1 MRTSRNIPFTI
12 LIVAA
17 GVVGLIASSAWQ
29 RSADAQDAEFTLK
42 FATVAPQDTPW
53 TDQLNAIKKRVE
65 AESGGRI
72 KFKLFP
78 SGNLGGEVE
87 TVRKARRNQIQ
98 GWGGSTAAVAEGLGL
113 PQFQVFELPFMFN
126 SNEEADYTLDQHLW
140 TDMYAAL
147 GGAGFELAQWHENGW
162 HSFATKSKPIHT
174 PADLQEMKMR
184 SQESPVHLAMYGAL
198 ETQAISMPV
207 PEVLSALQT
216 NMVDGF
222 SNTPLFTAATGWYEG
237 VNHYTITNHIYQP
250 AAIMYNK
257 EFFDSLPADL
267 QAILI
272 GNRTAETM
280 NGRQNVRDLTPG
292 LLEMFQESGI
302 SIYDMTDA
310 ERAVFQEQCKGVPGE
325 LAGEIGSGTINKVK
339 AAVKM
344 WRAMPQADRDAYL
357 AQQRE
362 AAAK

>member
-1 MRTSRNIPFTI
+1 
-12 LIVAA
+12 
-17 GVVGLIASSAWQ
+17 
-29 RSADAQDAEFTLK
+29 
-42 FATVAPQDTPW
+42 
-53 TDQLNAIKKRVE
+53 
-65 AESGGRI
+65 
-72 KFKLFP
+72 
-78 SGNLGGEVE
+78 
-87 TVRKARRNQIQ
+87 
-98 GWGGSTAAVAEGLGL
+98 
-113 PQFQVFELPFMFN
+113 
-126 SNEEADYTLDQHLW
+126 
-140 TDMYAAL
+140 
-147 GGAGFELAQWHENGW
+147 
-162 HSFATKSKPIHT
+162 
-174 PADLQEMKMR
+174 MR